1 MSSHDAAAPPA
12 QRAIGILATAAL
24 LALLYFGREML
35 VPVVLA
41 LFLGALLN
49 PCGRLC
55 QRLGL
60 GHGFSVLLVML
71 ATLAI
76 ALGMALVLGSQAA
89 HLARSLPLYQ
99 STIHAKIET
108 LRGLTVER
116 FESMRGELGWVIE
129 PTAASAIP
137 QGTTSAMV
145 ASSPVVSSA
154 SLPEGMPGAAFGV
167 LSHLVSAAWVPLQT
181 GGIVLVVL
189 AFVLLEQESLRDRFI
204 RLAGGADLRAT
215 TTAINDAAARL
226 SRFFISTFSVNV
238 GVGVAVGAGLR
249 LIGVPNALLWG
260 ALAAI
265 FRFVPYVGIWL
276 VAALTMLF
284 AAAVG
289 PGWSL
294 VAMTAI
300 LFVVVELLVS
310 QVIEPL
316 LYGHTTGLSPLAV
329 VVSAIFW
336 SWLWGPVGLV
346 MSTPLTLC
354 LVVAG
359 RHVKALDLL
368 TILLGDAPALTMPQ
382 RFYQRALSGDAQEIL
397 DESRRYLKRSTF
409 GAYCDAIVLPALR
422 FGRIDLE
429 QGAIRAEQ
437 LVILRETIVTVIE
450 TLSGEGRTRRRRKRR
465 ADVLSEAGIGRRF
478 RQEREDVSGRWQG
491 PLAVRAGSIALCVGM
506 GTTYDELATELLTRV
521 LRGLHVDARH
531 LALDDIQGFDAE
543 PHPDLT
549 PGAVA
554 VVYVVSAEPEL
565 PQESVDA
572 FAGGLRHRM
581 PAARIVVLHVVDL
594 LAARAPALLAGPLV
608 DVVTTS
614 LEEAAEYA
622 LPITRQTGTVKAD

>member
-1 MSSHDAAAPPA
+1 MSSHDAASPVS
-12 QRAIGILATAAL
+12 RATGILATAAL

-49 PCGRLC
+49 PCVRLF

-60 GHGFSVLLVML
+60 GHGFSVLLVVL

-76 ALGMALVLGSQAA
+76 ALGMALVLGSQATQ
-89 HLARSLPLYQ
+89 LARSLPQYQ

-108 LRGLTVER
+108 LRGLTVDR
-116 FESMRGELGWVIE
+116 FESMQGELGRVIE
-129 PTAASAIP
+129 PTRVSAVS
-137 QGTTSAMV
+137 QGTAPIAATPG
-145 ASSPVVSSA
+145 SPAPLAGV
-154 SLPEGMPGAAFGV
+154 PEGVPGTSFAV
-167 LSHLVSAAWVPLQT
+167 LSRLVSAAWGPLQM

-226 SRFFISTFSVNV
+226 SRFFMSTFSVNV
-238 GVGVAVGAGLR
+238 GVGVAIGAGLW
-249 LIGVPNALLWG
+249 LIGLPNALLWG
-260 ALAAI
+260 AFAAI

-276 VAALTMLF
+276 VAGLTMLF

-294 VAMTAI
+294 VVMTAA
-300 LFVVVELLVS
+300 LFVVVELIVS

-336 SWLWGPVGLV
+336 SGLWGPVGLV

-382 RFYQRALSGDAQEIL
+382 RLYQRALSGDAQEIL
-397 DESRRYLKRSTF
+397 DEARRYLKRSTF
-409 GAYCDAIVLPALR
+409 GAYCDAIVLPALQ
-422 FGRIDLE
+422 FGRIDL
-429 QGAIRAEQ
+429 GHAVIRTEQ
-437 LVILRETIVTVIE
+437 LVMLRETIVTVIE
-450 TLSGEGRTRRRRKRR
+450 TLSGEGQTRWQRRRR
-465 ADVLSEAGIGRRF
+465 ANVLNEANIGRRL
-478 RQEREDVSGRWQG
+478 RQQREDVSGRWQG
-491 PLAVRAGSIALCVGM
+491 PLAVPAGSIVLCVGM
-506 GTTYDELATELLTRV
+506 GTPYDELAAELLTRV
-521 LRGLHVDARH
+521 LRGLRIDARH
-531 LALDDIQGFDAE
+531 LALDDFQSFDAE

-554 VVYVVSAEPEL
+554 VIYVVSAEPEAQ
-565 PQESVDA
+565 QESVDA
-572 FAGGLRHRM
+572 FAGGLRHRI
-581 PAARIVVLHVVDL
+581 PEASIVVLHVVDML
-594 LAARAPALLAGPLV
+594 TARATGLLAGPHV
-608 DVVTTS
+608 DAVTSS

-622 LPITRQTGTVKAD
+622 LPITRQSGA

>member
-1 MSSHDAAAPPA
+1 MSSPDAAAATPA
-12 QRAIGILATAAL
+12 QRALGILATATL
-24 LALLYFGREML
+24 LALLYLGREML

-49 PCGRLC
+49 PCVRLF

-60 GHGFSVLLVML
+60 GHGFAVLLVMF

-76 ALGMALVLGSQAA
+76 ALGMALVLGSQTAQ
-89 HLARSLPLYQ
+89 LARSLPQYQ
-99 STIHAKIET
+99 STIHAKMQT
-108 LRGLTVER
+108 LRGLTVDR
-116 FESMRGELGWVIE
+116 FDSMRGELGRVIE
-129 PTAASAIP
+129 PTTASAVA
-137 QGTTSAMV
+137 QGATLHMVTPTSAEPL
-145 ASSPVVSSA
+145 SSVQA
-154 SLPEGMPGAAFGV
+154 EMPGASFGV
-167 LSHLVSAAWVPLQT
+167 LLHLITAAWVPLQM

-226 SRFFISTFSVNV
+226 SRFFMSTFSVNV
-238 GVGVAVGAGLR
+238 GVGVVIGAGLW
-249 LIGVPNALLWG
+249 LIGLPNALLWG
-260 ALAAI
+260 ALATI

-294 VAMTAI
+294 VVMTAL
-300 LFVVVELLVS
+300 LFVVVELVVS

-359 RHVKALDLL
+359 QHVKALDLL

-382 RFYQRALSGDAQEIL
+382 RFYQRALSGDAQELL
-397 DESRRYLKRSTF
+397 DEARRYLKHRTF
-409 GAYCDAIVLPALR
+409 GAYCDATVLPALR
-422 FGRIDLE
+422 FGLSDL
-429 QGAIRAEQ
+429 QHGVIRAEQ
-437 LVILRETIVTVIE
+437 LRILRETIVTVIE
-450 TLSGEGRTRRRRKRR
+450 VLSGEGGQGRSWRRRPPG
-465 ADVLSEAGIGRRF
+465 VLSESNIGRQL
-478 RQEREDVSGRWQG
+478 RQRREAVSGRWQG
-491 PLAVRAGSIALCVGM
+491 SLAVPVGSIALCISM
-506 GTTYDELATELLTRV
+506 GTSYDDLAAELLTRV
-521 LRGLHVDARH
+521 LRGLHIDARH
-531 LALDDIQGFDAE
+531 LALEDFQNFDTE

-554 VVYVVSAEPEL
+554 VIYVVDTEPAVTRER
-565 PQESVDA
+565 VDA
-572 FAGGLRHRM
+572 LAVELRHRI
-581 PAARIVVLHVVDL
+581 PGARIIVLCL
-594 LAARAPALLAGPLV
+594 SEPLV
-608 DVVTTS
+608 STAPDLSTCPHVDAVTNL
-614 LEEAAEYA
+614 LEEAAQYA
-622 LPITRQTGTVKAD
+622 LPIATQSST